1 MTTLPPPTSP
11 SASRTLD
18 SINPATGEIVGS
30 VPLTP
35 IAEIPGVV
43 ARARAAARQ
52 WAALTPEQRADI
64 LRPAG
69 QALMDRSEELGRLLS
84 REQGKPFK
92 DGIGEVQGCGYRLSD
107 EVDEIAAAVTPQ
119 VLSGEGVESTIHHD
133 PLGVCAAITPWNF
146 PILMPHWMVL
156 PALVTGNTVV
166 LKPSEETPLIAQAY
180 ADVLNQFLPAGVL
193 QVVHGRE
200 QSPALVKADVD
211 LIAFTGSKATGQAIM
226 RAAADG
232 LKRLILELGSKDP
245 LLVLEGADLD
255 KAAEF
260 AARNSFRNC
269 GQVCVSTERIY
280 VDRTIHAAFVAK
292 LAEQAKAFTIG
303 PCDDERA
310 VIGPMIH
317 AKQKDHVTVQI
328 TDAVAKGAK
337 VVFGNE
343 PRDGGFVSPTVL
355 DGVTHGM
362 DIMTTETFGPV
373 ACVMAVDSV
382 DEAVQLANDSEYGL
396 GAAVFGAE
404 SIARAAA
411 RRLTA
416 GMIGVNR
423 GMGGAPGSPWV
434 GARQSGI
441 GYHAGPMGHRQFC
454 QVRVVTTNQTE
465 PGV

>member
-1 MTTLPPPTSP
+1 MTTLTPTTAP
-11 SASRTLD
+11 ATLD
-18 SINPATGEIVGS
+18 SINPATGAVVGS
-30 VPLTP
+30 VRLTP
-35 IAEIPGVV
+35 IAEIPAIV
-43 ARARAAARQ
+43 ARARAAVKD
-52 WAALTPEQRADI
+52 WAALTPAQRADI

-69 QALMDRSEELGRLLS
+69 QALMDRSEELGCLLS

-92 DGIGEVQGCGYRLSD
+92 DGVGEVQGCGYRLSD
-107 EVDEIAAAVTPQ
+107 EVDEIAAAVRPQ
-119 VLSGEGVESTIHHD
+119 ILTGEGVETTLYHD
-133 PLGVCAAITPWNF
+133 PYGVCAAITPWNF

-156 PALVTGNTVV
+156 PALVTGNTVI

-200 QSPALVKADVD
+200 QGPALVNAEVD

-280 VDRTIHAAFVAK
+280 VDRRLHAQFLAK
-292 LAEQAKAFTIG
+292 LVEQAAKFTVG
-303 PCDDERA
+303 PCDDEAA

-317 AKQKDHVTVQI
+317 GKQKAHVVAQI
-328 TDAVAKGAK
+328 EDAIAKGAQ
-337 VVFGNE
+337 VVFGNQ
-343 PRDGGFVSPTVL
+343 PRDGNFITPTVL
-355 DGVTHGM
+355 DGVTHAM
-362 DIMTTETFGPV
+362 DIMTVETFGPV
-373 ACVMAVDSV
+373 ACVMAVDSA
-382 DEAVQLANDSEYGL
+382 EQGIELANDSEYGL
-396 GAAVFGAE
+396 GAAVFGEE
-404 SIARAAA
+404 SLARDAA

-423 GMGGAPGSPWV
+423 GIGGAPGMPWV
-434 GARQSGI
+434 GARHSGI

-454 QVRVVTTNQTE
+454 QVRVVSLNA
-465 PGV
+465 